1 MKTIKLIIITILSVF
16 LMNCS
21 NKKPDSKI
29 EENEKIAI
37 VEVASI
43 ELSLFDR
50 LGGEEGISVIV
61 DDIVQAHLDNPE
73 INQVFLPLKN
83 NPEHFESFKKHVREF
98 LSSGTGG
105 SATYTGKDLP
115 TAHKGLNIT
124 EKEFIAAVD
133 DILGVLSK
141 HNIDEETKKEMLYI
155 LYSMKGAV
163 IGL

>member
-1 MKTIKLIIITILSVF
+1 MKTTKLLIITVLSVF

-29 EENEKIAI
+29 ETIAI
-37 VEVASI
+37 LEEVPA

-50 LGGEEGISVIV
+50 LGGEDGISAIV

-73 INQVFLPLKN
+73 ISQVFLPLKN
-83 NPEHFESFKKHVREF
+83 NPAHFESFKKHIREF

-115 TAHKGLNIT
+115 TAHKGLNTT

-133 DILGVLSK
+133 DIMGVLSK
-141 HNIDEETKKEMLYI
+141 HNIDDETKKDMLYI
-155 LYSMKGAV
+155 LYTMKGAV